1 MNSMTGFGKAEVKAK
16 SGKLT
21 VEISSVNNRFLEI
34 SQRLPRQFFSLEP
47 KLRDL
52 ISSRISRGKI
62 SIYVGFDDNDGS
74 LEQYHINRSA
84 IKAYYRQLLNLKKEL
99 KVAGEIEMRD
109 LLNLP
114 EVARPEDISLDE
126 AAVWRELKQVFEK
139 ALGELLVMR
148 RREGQSMARDMKKRL
163 AVLLKQVKLIQNMT
177 SQAVNTYR
185 EKLTRR
191 VEELLSQPLPDN
203 TRIDEQIA
211 LMAEKTDIS
220 EECTRF
226 ISHLEQYRE
235 TLSSSEPTGKRL
247 NFILQE
253 MNREAN
259 TIASKSTDLGIS
271 SMVITIKEEIEKM
284 RELVQNVE

>member
-16 SGKLT
+16 SGKMT
-21 VEISSVNNRFLEI
+21 VEISSVNNRYLEI

-52 ISSRISRGKI
+52 IGSKISRGKV
-62 SIYVGFDDNDGS
+62 SIYVGFDDSDGS
-74 LEQYHINRSA
+74 LEQYHINKSA
-84 IKAYYRQLLNLKKEL
+84 IKAYYRQLSSLKKEL
-99 KVAGEIEMRD
+99 KLDGELSMRD
-109 LLNLP
+109 LLLLP
-114 EVARPEDISLDE
+114 EVAKPEDVSLDE
-126 AAVWRELKQVFEK
+126 TAVWKELKKVTEK
-139 ALGELLVMR
+139 ALDGLLDMR
-148 RREGQSMARDMKKRL
+148 KKEGLTMARDMKKRL
-163 AVLLKQVKLIQNMT
+163 AVLLKQAKQIQKMT
-177 SQAVNTYR
+177 ANAVDTYR
-185 EKLTRR
+185 EKLTQR
-191 VEELLSQPLPDN
+191 VEELLVHPLPDN
-203 TRIDEQIA
+203 TRIEEQIA

-226 ISHLEQYRE
+226 ISHLEQYGE
-235 TLSSSEPTGKRL
+235 TLSSAEPVGKRL

-271 SMVITIKEEIEKM
+271 TMVITIKEEIEKI